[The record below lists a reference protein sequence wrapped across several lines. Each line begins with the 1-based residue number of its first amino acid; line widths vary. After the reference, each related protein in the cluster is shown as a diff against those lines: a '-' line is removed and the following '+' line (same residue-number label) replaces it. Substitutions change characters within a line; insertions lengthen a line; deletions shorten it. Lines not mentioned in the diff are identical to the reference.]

1 METLTKETE
10 VSQTWEDREGV
21 RLEVKTTVQSLNM
34 MFSMNI
40 SCWEKMLT
48 VLWGG
53 RAPCETHVTVV
64 LFFFFF
70 LYIVVVEDYCYFL
83 LYNFLY

>member
-40 SCWEKMLT
+40 SC
-48 VLWGG
+48 
-53 RAPCETHVTVV
+53 
-64 LFFFFF
+64 
-70 LYIVVVEDYCYFL
+70 
-83 LYNFLY
+83 